1 MNKEKKKAYISVV
14 VPTLNEAKNIGQ
26 LIKEVK
32 DELDSY
38 GYKYEIIV
46 VDGHSEDKT
55 VEIARSLGAKIMFES
70 KGKGFALRKGLE
82 AAKGDIQISMDADL
96 SHKPNE
102 LKLLISG
109 IEIGYDICMGSRF
122 IIGGGTEDM
131 SLFRKFGN
139 KFFVGLVNLFYH
151 TNYTDLCYGYRSF
164 KKGVLEKLNLKENG
178 FGIETEISIKAV
190 KKRLKVIEVPS
201 MEKKRSSGNGKL
213 RTFKDGYVI
222 LKTLFENLFD

>member
-1 MNKEKKKAYISVV
+1 MQNKKNNAYISIVI
-14 VPTLNEAKNIGQ
+14 PTLNEASNIGQ
-26 LIKEVK
+26 VLKEVK
-32 DELDSY
+32 EELASY
-38 GYKYEIIV
+38 GYSYEIIV
-46 VDGHSEDKT
+46 VDGYSTDNT
-55 VEIARSLGAKIMFES
+55 VAIARSLGAKIMFDS
-70 KGKGFALRKGLE
+70 VGKGSALRKGLA
-82 AAKGDIQISMDADL
+82 AAKGDILVSMDADL

-139 KFFVGLVNLFYH
+139 KFFVWLVDLFYH

-164 KKGVLEKLNLKENG
+164 RKGVFGKLGLKEDG

-190 KKRLKVIEVPS
+190 KKDLKVLEVPS
-201 MEKKRSSGNGKL
+201 MEKKRGSGNGKL

-222 LKTLFENLFD
+222 LKALLENLF

>member
-1 MNKEKKKAYISVV
+1 MQNRKNNAYISIVI
-14 VPTLNEAKNIGQ
+14 PTLNEASNIGQ
-26 LIKEVK
+26 VLKEVK
-32 DELDSY
+32 EELASY
-38 GYKYEIIV
+38 GYSYEIIV
-46 VDGHSEDKT
+46 VDGHSTDNT
-55 VEIARSLGAKIMFES
+55 VAIARSLGAKILFDS
-70 KGKGFALRKGLE
+70 VGKGSALQKGLA
-82 AAKGDIQISMDADL
+82 AAKGDILVSMDADL

-139 KFFVGLVNLFYH
+139 KFFVWLVNLFYH

-164 KKGVLEKLNLKENG
+164 RKGVFRKLGLKEVG

-190 KKRLKVIEVPS
+190 KKDLKVLEVPS
-201 MEKKRSSGNGKL
+201 MEKKRGSGKGKL

-222 LKTLFENLFD
+222 LKALLENLF

>member
-1 MNKEKKKAYISVV
+1 MQNKKNNAYISIVI
-14 VPTLNEAKNIGQ
+14 PTLNEASNIGQ
-26 LIKEVK
+26 VLKEVK
-32 DELDSY
+32 EELASY
-38 GYKYEIIV
+38 GYSYEIIV
-46 VDGHSEDKT
+46 VDGYSTDNT
-55 VEIARSLGAKIMFES
+55 VAIARSLGAKIMFDS
-70 KGKGFALRKGLE
+70 VGKGSALRKGLA
-82 AAKGDIQISMDADL
+82 AAKGDILVSMDADL

-139 KFFVGLVNLFYH
+139 KFFVWLVDLFYH

-164 KKGVLEKLNLKENG
+164 RKGVFGKLGLKEDG

-190 KKRLKVIEVPS
+190 KKDLKVLEVPS

-222 LKTLFENLFD
+222 LKALLENLF

>member
-1 MNKEKKKAYISVV
+1 
-14 VPTLNEAKNIGQ
+14 
-26 LIKEVK
+26 
-32 DELDSY
+32 
-38 GYKYEIIV
+38 
-46 VDGHSEDKT
+46 
-55 VEIARSLGAKIMFES
+55 
-70 KGKGFALRKGLE
+70 
-82 AAKGDIQISMDADL
+82 MDADL